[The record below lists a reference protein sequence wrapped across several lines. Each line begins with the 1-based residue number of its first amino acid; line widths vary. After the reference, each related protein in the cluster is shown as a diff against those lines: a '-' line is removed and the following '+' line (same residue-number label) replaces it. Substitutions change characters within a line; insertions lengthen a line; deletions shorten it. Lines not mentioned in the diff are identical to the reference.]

1 MTMQQVLY
9 VLEVASVLSVSRAA
23 RRLYISQSALS
34 QQIRRLEQELG
45 YPLFSRTAH
54 GIRLTAEGENF
65 CAEAAPVADGWR
77 ALCRR
82 TAHGKAPEPI
92 RLRLGVGSRVYSNHL
107 FREVLSYFEAD
118 PRTEVTFV
126 TEAGRD
132 VLEALQSGA
141 LDLALDRLP
150 SGDETAKEGRF
161 FSCELIRERQCV
173 LMTRDDPRA
182 SLSAISFGDLQGGVM
197 ISGLEDSAE
206 DRTLKDLCR
215 KYRITLNR
223 IFRSDGIETNM
234 RLVRDGMGV
243 VLGPQSFADYF
254 GVAAV
259 PLVPE
264 TWVALRF
271 LCLKSSLR
279 RPEITG
285 FRDYLLDICRK
296 REAEKNAL

>member
-9 VLEVASVLSVSRAA
+9 FLEVASVLSVSRAA

-54 GIRLTAEGENF
+54 GIRLTAEGEAF
-65 CAEAAPVADGWR
+65 CAEAAPVAEGWR
-77 ALCRR
+77 ALCSH
-82 TAHGKAPEPI
+82 AANSKAPEKI

-118 PRTEVTFV
+118 PHTEVTFV

-150 SGDETAKEGRF
+150 SGSGSAGEGRF

-173 LMTRDDPRA
+173 LMTRSDPRA
-182 SLSAISFGDLQGGVM
+182 ALPAISFGDLQGSVM

-206 DRTLKDLCR
+206 DRTLKELCR

-243 VLGPQSFADYF
+243 VLGPRSFAGYF

-259 PLVPE
+259 PLLPE
-264 TWVALRF
+264 TWVSLRF
-271 LCLKSSLR
+271 ICLKSNLR

-285 FRDYLLDICRK
+285 FRDYLLDICR
-296 REAEKNAL
+296 RRTSGEEA